1 MLQAVLM
8 PGGLA
13 AGLTVLGLGGL
24 LLGRNTVFAALLLG
38 WVWANIAGAITIES
52 RPNSVYLNKPVE
64 ITGRVV
70 GMPGRDVL
78 STRFDFLVQS
88 WAVNEYSEKANRNI
102 RLRWYGNA
110 PKIEAGDQWRLWV
123 KLRKPRGYRNRH
135 GFDYEQHLFQK
146 GIAATGY
153 VLGKPPAAHQRLSAR
168 VEVDRSRSR
177 FSEFLTAHEP
187 PLSEKGVLAALA
199 VGDRL
204 GISRQRWEVLR
215 RSGLG
220 HLVAISG
227 LHVGLAA
234 TFGFMVIGRL
244 WCLAGTLTGKLPARL
259 AGVWGALLC
268 AFAYSTLA
276 GFPVSTVRAFIMISL
291 GAVLLLVMRRP
302 RLEDLLAAAML
313 VVGITQPLSVFSP
326 GFWLSFAAVWLIVR
340 FVVNPHFTADYWNE
354 QARRETKVWFYKL
367 LFYARTLIRLQIV
380 LLIGLAPLLLIWFG
394 ELSLVAPVVNF
405 VAVPVFELIVVP
417 LVLMGLVFYFSGF
430 SQVTTPFLSVSDW
443 VISKVLF
450 LSEWFSELPG
460 AVLSLDP
467 IQGTIAATCFA
478 FIVVGRRRV
487 KRSIILLL
495 LALFALA
502 SLGGG
507 PRLTTRHVHLTL
519 LDVGQGL
526 AAVVYTANHV
536 LLFDT
541 GPRYG
546 DFSLGEAVVVPELR
560 GQGVSF
566 VDVVVVS
573 HNSNDH
579 AGGLGAV
586 QRAFRIGRLNHSD
599 PERSPSGDCEQ
610 QDPWVWDDVRFQFL
624 KSRPDGSQNINNRS
638 CVLRISGP
646 YGSLL
651 LTGDIER
658 HAEQALVRRYGDDLK
673 VDILQ
678 VPHHGSKTSSG
689 LGFLAATEPLM
700 ALFSRGSAN
709 RFGHPA
715 PEIKRRYERLGIRML
730 DTAERG
736 QLNLETTAQG
746 WSIDTFADTQIRFW
760 HH

>member
-1 MLQAVLM
+1 MFQAVLM
-8 PGGLA
+8 PSGLA

-24 LLGRNTVFAALLLG
+24 LSGRNTVFAALLLG
-38 WVWANIAGAITIES
+38 WVWANIAGAIIIES

-70 GMPGRDVL
+70 GMPGRDAL

-153 VLGKPPAAHQRLSAR
+153 VLGKPPAAQQRLSAR

-244 WCLAGTLTGKLPARL
+244 WRLAGTLTGKLPARL

-268 AFAYSTLA
+268 AFSYSALA

-340 FVVNPHFTADYWNE
+340 FVVNPHFTPDYWNE
-354 QARRETKVWFYKL
+354 QARRETKAWFYKL

-460 AVLSLDP
+460 AILSLDP

-478 FIVVGRRRV
+478 FIVLGRRRV

-495 LALFALA
+495 LALFALV

-507 PRLTTRHVHLTL
+507 SRPAPGHVRLTL

-638 CVLRISGP
+638 CVLHVSGP

-678 VPHHGSKTSSG
+678 VPHHGSKTSSS